1 MKIILGSKNPS
12 KANAIKLAMESIGYN
27 DIKITPIDVPSQV
40 SSKPINE
47 DTLIGAQNRNK
58 NLYEYCQENNIDF
71 DLLISIEGGYE
82 QVNNIYFIVT
92 YASII
97 DNKNNEFIG
106 KSQGLQISK
115 AMFDWVSNGNSL
127 NKVIESIIENSENK
141 KSNGISGYL
150 TNGFYKRD
158 IFDGSAIISAL
169 QSYINYNQS
178 YQQLARRL
186 TK

>member
-58 NLYEYCQENNIDF
+58 NLYKYCQENNID
-71 DLLISIEGGYE
+71 GGYE

-97 DNKNNEFIG
+97 DNKNNKFIG

-127 NKVIESIIENSENK
+127 NKVIELIIENSENK

-158 IFDGSAIISAL
+158 IFDSSAIISAL